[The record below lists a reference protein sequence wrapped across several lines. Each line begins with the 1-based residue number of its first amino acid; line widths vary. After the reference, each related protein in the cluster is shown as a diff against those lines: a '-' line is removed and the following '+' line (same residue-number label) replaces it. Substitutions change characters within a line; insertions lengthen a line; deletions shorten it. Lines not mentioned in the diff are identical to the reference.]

1 MPGSLQ
7 AFLTIFLLGSILRA
21 FGLLHQQHAERL
33 AAIVFTVSLPAT
45 ILISFDGLVLTPSV
59 WKLPVAAWLVTATVL
74 VLSWRVARALDL
86 PRPTQGGF
94 LLGTG
99 CINSVY
105 FAYPVAMAT
114 LGSAGLAHAI
124 LFDLGQ
130 TPLTLTALYALAVWH
145 GEGGRTAWTIVRR
158 LLTSPPLWALT
169 VSLLLKVFGLGLPPW
184 LVEGLRPLHATTTP
198 WASLVLGLS
207 ISLPAIRQT
216 LPLAV
221 LGVVL
226 RMGGGVMVGLLVAAV
241 LDLSGVA
248 RAVVVLIA
256 GMPSAVTAV
265 LFAAETRLDEGL
277 VAAIVALSLLV
288 GVALLPWVPIFAR
301 ALTMP

>member
-7 AFLTIFLLGSILRA
+7 AFLTIFLLGITLRA
-21 FGLLHQQHAERL
+21 LGVLTQRHAEQL

-45 ILISFDGLVLTPSV
+45 ILVSFDGLVLTPSV
-59 WKLPVAAWLVTATVL
+59 WKLPAAAWLITATML
-74 VLSWRVARALDL
+74 VLSWRIARLLDL

-94 LLGTG
+94 VLAVG

-130 TPLTLTALYALAVWH
+130 TPLTLTGLYAVAVWH
-145 GEGGRTAWTIVRR
+145 GESGRTAWTIVRR

-169 VSLLLKVFGLGLPPW
+169 VSLLLKLVGVRLPLW
-184 LVEGLRPLHATTTP
+184 LVDGLRPLHATTTP

-207 ISLPAIRQT
+207 IALPAIRQT
-216 LPLAV
+216 LPLAT

-226 RMGGGVMVGLLVAAV
+226 RMGGGVMIGLLVAAV
-241 LDLSGVA
+241 LDLTGVA
-248 RAVVVLIA
+248 RAIVVLIA
-256 GMPSAVTAV
+256 GMPSAITAV
-265 LFAAETRLDEGL
+265 IFAAETQLDEHL

-288 GVALLPWVPIFAR
+288 GVALLPWVPTFAR

>member
-21 FGLLHQQHAERL
+21 LGLLHQQHAERL
-33 AAIVFTVSLPAT
+33 ATIVFTVSLPAT

-74 VLSWRVARALDL
+74 ILSWRVARALNL

-145 GEGGRTAWTIVRR
+145 GEGGRTVWTIVRR
-158 LLTSPPLWALT
+158 LLTSPPLWALM
-169 VSLLLKVFGLGLPPW
+169 VSLLLKVFGLSLPPW

-265 LFAAETRLDEGL
+265 IFAAETRLDEGL

-288 GVALLPWVPIFAR
+288 GVALLPWVPTFAR